1 MRLLFLLKQQVI
13 FYILQEFSFPA
24 LSGSEELA
32 LSSVRTNSI
41 CKILGELQKPQD
53 FVALPALREE
63 RFMGHFLVLL
73 SPA

>member
-13 FYILQEFSFPA
+13 LYILEDFSFPA

-32 LSSVRTNSI
+32 LSSVHANSI

-53 FVALPALREE
+53 FVALPAL
-63 RFMGHFLVLL
+63 
-73 SPA
+73 